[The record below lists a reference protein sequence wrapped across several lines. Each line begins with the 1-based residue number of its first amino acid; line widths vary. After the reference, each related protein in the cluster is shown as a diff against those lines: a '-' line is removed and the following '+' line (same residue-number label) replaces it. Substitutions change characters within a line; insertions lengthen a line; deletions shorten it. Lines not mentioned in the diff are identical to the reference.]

1 MFQILKFQFWLV
13 KNSTKFEWKI
23 FFLNICQKCVIW
35 SQKTCCWCQANL
47 KFCIDANCVVLKKTR
62 QNNFSAWAEQHG
74 QNGIWNLEI
83 FVEYFHRLK
92 YLICLSEAG
101 VQLVPTILFT
111 SCLQNAWIAT
121 DSLAIFTAAVDCG
134 QLVPKYKSKVN
145 LSSWRSPNISVWN
158 NWTARKWGLWW
169 ESGSNL

>member
-1 MFQILKFQFWLV
+1 MR
-13 KNSTKFEWKI
+13 EY

-62 QNNFSAWAEQHG
+62 QNNFFAWAEQHG

-83 FVEYFHRLK
+83 FVEYFRRLK
-92 YLICLSEAG
+92 YLMCLSEAG

-121 DSLAIFTAAVDCG
+121 DSLEMFTDAVDCG

-169 ESGSNL
+169 ESGMNFHFYKRIAA